1 MGLKPAFRKL
11 TGLDD
16 RVEYVLDRTKN
27 PHVIETIGQMRV
39 LIAKLRTGD
48 RGAMLSTIEAQAA
61 EIARLK
67 AACEGCF
74 RTRPV
79 PGSGDEAS

>member
-39 LIAKLRTGD
+39 LVAKLRT
-48 RGAMLSTIEAQAA
+48 IEAPAA